1 MDVES
6 VVQGLPLS
14 GVDLDA
20 HSEEPA
26 SKSNAVVE
34 MASPSAESSSD
45 GKSKDIS
52 GSKMNVDC
60 SGVVAQAIQS
70 SDVHQRVSADCD
82 LLDMSEN
89 DAVHASERS
98 ERSQRRCQ
106 MVGDSGDNVDSVTE
120 VDIVRIAAQSVY
132 SPSTR
137 HDVSGNAVSPNK
149 SRSEII
155 NRSQEVECQSPSLTR
170 TNSSNEDVVS
180 MTIATSSVLNAS
192 RAVEI
197 AAMSVPSSS
206 RRAEII
212 DRAIPRGRA
221 VSCEDIEV
229 GHSDQHQIS
238 GASFC
243 ASEPAHSAVSAME
256 CAPGAGEIL
265 AMSSPSPRSCA
276 AVSIEV
282 SSIEPVN
289 SSAKM
294 ETVDDTEVGIQVST
308 AKLEMGASSS
318 GCRSSRMS
326 VEDIKESEKSSTPV
340 NGSLLQTEWNISA
353 SLSGRRGS
361 HMSVELPQ
369 TDSPQGRSTYEPI

>member
-60 SGVVAQAIQS
+60 GGVVAQAIQS

-120 VDIVRIAAQSVY
+120 VDIIRIAAQSVY

-137 HDVSGNAVSPNK
+137 HDVSANAVSPNK

-155 NRSQEVECQSPSLTR
+155 NRSQEVECQSPSP
-170 TNSSNEDVVS
+170 
-180 MTIATSSVLNAS
+180 
-192 RAVEI
+192 
-197 AAMSVPSSS
+197 MSAPSSS

-212 DRAIPRGRA
+212 HRAIPRGRA

-294 ETVDDTEVGIQVST
+294 ETVDDIEVGIQVST
-308 AKLEMGASSS
+308 ARLEMGASSS

-361 HMSVELPQ
+361 RMSVELPQ
-369 TDSPQGRSTYEPI
+369 TDSPQGRSTYEPN